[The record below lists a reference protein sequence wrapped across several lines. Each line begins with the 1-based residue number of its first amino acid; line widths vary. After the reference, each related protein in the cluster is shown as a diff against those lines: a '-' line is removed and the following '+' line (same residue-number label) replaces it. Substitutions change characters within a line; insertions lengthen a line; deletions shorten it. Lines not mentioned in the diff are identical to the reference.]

1 MVAPVSPLIQLKEL
15 YRASQEGLRERLA
28 EEKARRQRED
38 KLRSFTDEYNQRARA
53 LEEMRLNRKAKAH
66 IAHILTNAR
75 EAAKIGETKAWV
87 PIMDS
92 HGDSI
97 DIAYESPEVLPRI
110 LKKLADMNLEVDTM
124 FHRYSDAHNPNPGCC
139 IKIVVSGWADN

>member
-1 MVAPVSPLIQLKEL
+1 MLGLFYFLDIHGKYINIISVHFMQGDLMVAPVSPLIQLKEL

-66 IAHILTNAR
+66 IAHILTNA
-75 EAAKIGETKAWV
+75 
-87 PIMDS
+87 
-92 HGDSI
+92 
-97 DIAYESPEVLPRI
+97 
-110 LKKLADMNLEVDTM
+110 
-124 FHRYSDAHNPNPGCC
+124 
-139 IKIVVSGWADN
+139 